1 MSLVG
6 LLILVLV
13 PGLVAVMVAVM
24 TIGRR
29 G

>member
-13 PGLVAVMVAVM
+13 LGLVAVMVEVM